1 MRLYNSNPQPI
12 QFYAPG
18 MRNSPYGEAVKE
30 SNPQQKGLFGMLKPF
45 MFPLAAG
52 IAYSRT
58 KSVPKSIG
66 AAFIAPIYLAY
77 VGYQTVTK
85 K

>member
-1 MRLYNSNPQPI
+1 MRIYNSNPKPI

-18 MRNSPYGEAVKE
+18 MQNSPYGEAITQ
-30 SNPQQKGLFGMLKPF
+30 SNPQKGLLSKLL
-45 MFPLAAG
+45 FPLAVG
-52 IAYSRT
+52 VAYSRT

-66 AAFIAPIYLAY
+66 AGIIAPIYLAY

-85 K
+85 KK